1 MIKSQDKDDVVL
13 GLELYKNI
21 DIADRNIINRIIA
34 KALLFDNRKLFYKSI
49 GVSYPWKELL
59 SDHIIK
65 LIDDN
70 VTAANLYKSYVK
82 LIYK

>member
-21 DIADRNIINRIIA
+21 DIADRIIA

-65 LIDDN
+65 LIDNN